1 MDNITWNEMYNY
13 LIKQENCVVQHEEF
27 KVTDLH
33 KTLQGMND
41 SIQLYSENVRMSNKN
56 CLQLKGILHR
66 IYIAHKRNHF
76 TIL

>member
-13 LIKQENCVVQHEEF
+13 LIKQENCIVQHEEF
-27 KVTDLH
+27 KVIDLH

-41 SIQLYSENVRMSNKN
+41 SIQLYSQNVRMSNKN
-56 CLQLKGILHR
+56 CLQLKDILHR
-66 IYIAHKRNHF
+66 IYTAHKRNHF